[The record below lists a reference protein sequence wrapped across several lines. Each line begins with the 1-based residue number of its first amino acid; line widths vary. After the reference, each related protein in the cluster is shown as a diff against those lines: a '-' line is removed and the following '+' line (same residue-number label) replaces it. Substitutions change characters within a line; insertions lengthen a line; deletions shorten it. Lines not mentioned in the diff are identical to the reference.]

1 MRIARFVHKFQ
12 LEFFTDNLMH
22 CTYATMDVGECRM
35 GLSLYLVL

>member
-22 CTYATMDVGECRM
+22 CTYAIMDADKCRI
-35 GLSLYLVL
+35 GLSSYLVL